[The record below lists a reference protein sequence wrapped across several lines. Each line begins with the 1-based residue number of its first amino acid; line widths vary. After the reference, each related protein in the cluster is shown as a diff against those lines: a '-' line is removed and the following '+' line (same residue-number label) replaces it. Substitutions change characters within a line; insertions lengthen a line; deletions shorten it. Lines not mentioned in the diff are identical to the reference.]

1 MYVVA
6 IFALALLSPLPF
18 VSPFV
23 YDVQNVEAQS
33 SNFDIITNNADQQ
46 SQSTAPQEL
55 NTFTLTSSTDN
66 TNPSYAKAGDTIT
79 VTFTTDD
86 ILHYCHITIN
96 ISSDT
101 DLLSRSLDTFIS
113 KLMYP
118 SGSVSNTVI
127 DAVRTLLKIDTD
139 AFLSFIVAV
148 AL

>member
-1 MYVVA
+1 MTGTC
-6 IFALALLSPLPF
+6 LSTNTTSPL
-18 VSPFV
+18 
-23 YDVQNVEAQS
+23 
-33 SNFDIITNNADQQ
+33 
-46 SQSTAPQEL
+46 
-55 NTFTLTSSTDN
+55 
-66 TNPSYAKAGDTIT
+66 
-79 VTFTTDD
+79 
-86 ILHYCHITIN
+86 
-96 ISSDT
+96 ISASDT